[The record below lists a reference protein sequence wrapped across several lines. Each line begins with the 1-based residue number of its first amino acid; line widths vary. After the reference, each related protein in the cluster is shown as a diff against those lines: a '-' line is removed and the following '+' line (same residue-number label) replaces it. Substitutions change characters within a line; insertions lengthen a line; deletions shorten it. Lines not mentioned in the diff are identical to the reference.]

1 MRPRGHFG
9 PWYGDAVSFIE
20 NTMASVKRLLAL
32 PASIWITSHHMG
44 IIKAG
49 VQELAERYLGVIR
62 EREEKIADFLSRPR
76 TLDEIA
82 AA

>member
-20 NTMASVKRLLAL
+20 NTMASVKRLLAV
-32 PASIWITSHHMG
+32 PASTWITSHHMG

-76 TLDEIA
+76 TMDEIA